1 MLMSYLE
8 PGSVLTW
15 KDMKQEPGQLGFVS
29 VNFIVSETFIQQC
42 LSRGWVSCC
51 KCMSKV
57 SSTKAVGCIEDVLSP
72 GAGFASP
79 RTKSKSWNI
88 H

>member
-29 VNFIVSETFIQQC
+29 VNFIVSETFIQHSNIVSVEVGSVTVSVC
-42 LSRGWVSCC
+42 LRCPAQRLW
-51 KCMSKV
+51 
-57 SSTKAVGCIEDVLSP
+57 L
-72 GAGFASP
+72 
-79 RTKSKSWNI
+79 